1 MFERQVAAFND
12 QVKIRSARNQ
22 SLRLIKNISSIAANT
37 FKIYNYNSVNFKG
50 IHLVSKNLV

>member
-22 SLRLIKNISSIAANT
+22 SVKDKS
-37 FKIYNYNSVNFKG
+37 KIYQALQQTLLKYTITTV
-50 IHLVSKNLV
+50 

>member
-22 SLRLIKNISSIAANT
+22 TVKDLS
-37 FKIYNYNSVNFKG
+37 KINQAMQQTLLKYTITTV
-50 IHLVSKNLV
+50 